1 MPVSVDDFADD
12 RAGRSATAPDPEFA
26 KLQEEIAATRERVA
40 LTVQALE
47 REINRAIDWR
57 DWIRRHPGRV
67 LAGAF
72 AVGWFFGRRG

>member
-1 MPVSVDDFADD
+1 MPVSVDDFADG
-12 RAGRSATAPDPEFA
+12 RAAGNTVAQDPEFA

-47 REINRAIDWR
+47 REISRAIDWR

-72 AVGWFFGRRG
+72 AVGWFFGKRG